1 MITRQFANVYIPQT
15 FKTYRTFSGI
25 LSVLSLYTL
34 QKSIFLLFFLGVRNA
49 LFVGIAIPLS
59 MFISFIILGMIGYT
73 INIMVLFSLIMALG
87 MLVDN
92 GIVVVENVY
101 RLRERGISSYEAT
114 KRGVGEVALPVIAS
128 TATTLAAFLPLAFW
142 PGLFGAFMKYLPI
155 TLIVTLSSS
164 LFVALVINPVL
175 ILVFMQLDKGE
186 RPNHK
191 RIFITLLAVVLLG
204 LAQLAL
210 WYNNDDLWPIIFAI
224 GAFFTAFNF
233 LEATLP
239 SLVSKT
245 APADAKGTAMGVYST
260 SQFAGAFMGGLFG
273 GWAHQAL
280 GIEAV
285 FLLGA
290 IVYCQIYNKFF
301 LV

>member
-1 MITRQFANVYIPQT
+1 MLDVIKKSGENLLSATEKIDKIIVDVQKNRFPEGLIIVKTNDQFEMVTRMMVADSLENNII
-15 FKTYRTFSGI
+15 SGVI
-25 LSVLSLYTL
+25 LVVLVW
-34 QKSIFLLFFLGVRNA
+34 LFFLGVRNA

-59 MFISFIILGMIGYT
+59 MFISFIVLGMIGYT
-73 INIMVLFSLIMALG
+73 INIMVLFSPIMALG

-101 RLRERGISSYEAT
+101 RLRERGISPGEAT

-142 PGLFGAFMKYLPI
+142 PGLVGAFMKYLPI

-204 LAQLAL
+204 LSLLFQ
-210 WYNNDDLWPIIFAI
+210 
-224 GAFFTAFNF
+224 
-233 LEATLP
+233 ATL
-239 SLVSKT
+239 
-245 APADAKGTAMGVYST
+245 
-260 SQFAGAFMGGLFG
+260 
-273 GWAHQAL
+273 
-280 GIEAV
+280 
-285 FLLGA
+285 
-290 IVYCQIYNKFF
+290 
-301 LV
+301 